1 MSHDV
6 CDTDDG
12 VEFEVID
19 VAVRVDRT
27 GSKCVAHDLLNLRR
41 RELFCDDEVQ
51 NIEQI
56 LLGYET
62 VVLDVVD
69 SKGEAD
75 FVGFGRIARQ
85 HGEAR
90 AKIKET
96 ERVAVLIAVSV
107 SVCSA
112 IKLEVLSKD
121 LGDAASERVMPQIY
135 VLHHRRHRNTRNL
148 RHSLLGIVV

>member
-27 GSKCVAHDLLNLRR
+27 GSKCVAHDLLDLRR
-41 RELFCDDEVQ
+41 RELFCDDELQ

-56 LLGYET
+56 LLGNDA

-96 ERVAVLIAVSV
+96 ERFAVLIAVSV

-112 IKLEVLSKD
+112 IKLEVLS
-121 LGDAASERVMPQIY
+121 
-135 VLHHRRHRNTRNL
+135 
-148 RHSLLGIVV
+148 